1 MRQALIYLFEDD
13 ASLQGLLHEVLRD
26 ELGAQVVVCSKLA
39 DLHDHSRQRVPDAIV
54 ADFWGS
60 SQLALS
66 EAERAQIQ
74 NLGTVAPLILVS
86 ARRWVADTTSDE
98 LGAAALV
105 SKPIEIDDFV
115 ELVRQALA
123 DGSGLAADELADQQA
138 EPLPPREALSVYF
151 FSFP

>member
-1 MRQALIYLFEDD
+1 MCQALIYLFEDD
-13 ASLQGLLHEVLRD
+13 ASLQGLLLEVLRD
-26 ELGAQVVVCSKLA
+26 ELGAQVVVCAQLEDIHA
-39 DLHDHSRQRVPDAIV
+39 LCRQRVPDAIV

-151 FSFP
+151 FSLS